1 MQQKLTQ
8 PCKAVIVQSKEFLHN
23 CGSDIERGEP
33 GVNDELVLFRVFK
46 PKTYTSSFVLSL
58 QCFETS
64 YIFLAHLHWLC
75 KYYFYI
81 VVDQGFLTLHYWYFE
96 PGGSLSWGAISCVL
110 CSVVSDSLRPH
121 GLWPARL
128 LCPWDS
134 PGKNTGVDCHS
145 MLQRIFPTQGSNP
158 GLLHCWQ
165 ILYRLSY
172 RIFSSI
178 SGFDH

>member
-81 VVDQGFLTLHYWYFE
+81 VVDQGFLTLHY
-96 PGGSLSWGAISCVL
+96 
-110 CSVVSDSLRPH
+110 
-121 GLWPARL
+121 
-128 LCPWDS
+128 
-134 PGKNTGVDCHS
+134 
-145 MLQRIFPTQGSNP
+145 
-158 GLLHCWQ
+158 
-165 ILYRLSY
+165 
-172 RIFSSI
+172 
-178 SGFDH
+178 